1 MKIYTNPTC
10 HYCKKIKDSLD
21 NANVKYEE
29 INASENQTEWNELV
43 RITGIGITPTILM
56 QEEVWI
62 PNRDFRTPEELIQ
75 RIQHFEKN
83 PMTHLS
89 IEERIDQVNNNVK
102 NLVLMIN
109 NHNNK
114 MAIKSEK
121 IKGKLI
127 INEYDSSNLKYSEYD
142 TTTQELVME
151 FKKGGKYSYSG
162 VPLKEFTKM
171 RMAESQGSYF
181 SKNISKNYK
190 YKKLS

>member
-1 MKIYTNPTC
+1 
-10 HYCKKIKDSLD
+10 
-21 NANVKYEE
+21 
-29 INASENQTEWNELV
+29 
-43 RITGIGITPTILM
+43 
-56 QEEVWI
+56 
-62 PNRDFRTPEELIQ
+62 
-75 RIQHFEKN
+75 
-83 PMTHLS
+83 MT
-89 IEERIDQVNNNVK
+89 
-102 NLVLMIN
+102 
-109 NHNNK
+109 
-114 MAIKSEK
+114 IKSEK

-151 FKKGGKYSYSG
+151 FKKGGKYSYGG

>member
-1 MKIYTNPTC
+1 
-10 HYCKKIKDSLD
+10 
-21 NANVKYEE
+21 
-29 INASENQTEWNELV
+29 
-43 RITGIGITPTILM
+43 
-56 QEEVWI
+56 
-62 PNRDFRTPEELIQ
+62 
-75 RIQHFEKN
+75 
-83 PMTHLS
+83 
-89 IEERIDQVNNNVK
+89 
-102 NLVLMIN
+102 
-109 NHNNK
+109 

-127 INEYDSSNLKYSEYD
+127 INEYDSSNLRYSEYD

-151 FKKGGKYSYSG
+151 FKKGGKYSYSE

>member
-1 MKIYTNPTC
+1 
-10 HYCKKIKDSLD
+10 
-21 NANVKYEE
+21 
-29 INASENQTEWNELV
+29 
-43 RITGIGITPTILM
+43 
-56 QEEVWI
+56 
-62 PNRDFRTPEELIQ
+62 
-75 RIQHFEKN
+75 
-83 PMTHLS
+83 
-89 IEERIDQVNNNVK
+89 
-102 NLVLMIN
+102 
-109 NHNNK
+109 

-171 RMAESQGSYF
+171 IMAESQGSYF

>member
-1 MKIYTNPTC
+1 
-10 HYCKKIKDSLD
+10 
-21 NANVKYEE
+21 
-29 INASENQTEWNELV
+29 
-43 RITGIGITPTILM
+43 
-56 QEEVWI
+56 
-62 PNRDFRTPEELIQ
+62 
-75 RIQHFEKN
+75 
-83 PMTHLS
+83 
-89 IEERIDQVNNNVK
+89 
-102 NLVLMIN
+102 
-109 NHNNK
+109 

-181 SKNISKNYK
+181 SKHISKNYK